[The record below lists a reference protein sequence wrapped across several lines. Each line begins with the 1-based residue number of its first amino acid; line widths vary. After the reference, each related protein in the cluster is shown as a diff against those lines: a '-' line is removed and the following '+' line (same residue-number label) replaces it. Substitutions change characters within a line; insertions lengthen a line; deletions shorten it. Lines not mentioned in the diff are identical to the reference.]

1 MVGSVSTIVS
11 AGRPGGYKNSWM
23 IGSAASRS
31 CMRRP
36 DPGGHPGQRHQGL
49 MIGRQLLVGLVQ
61 NETQEKSFG
70 QHRGE
75 WCPKPNV
82 SNVCPATLLIGN
94 SQEIFARESES
105 RLSPIPGSPR
115 LGLTI
120 ALRSYV
126 SPTADTWYSA

>member
-1 MVGSVSTIVS
+1 VTE
-11 AGRPGGYKNSWM
+11 AY
-23 IGSAASRS
+23 
-31 CMRRP
+31 
-36 DPGGHPGQRHQGL
+36 
-49 MIGRQLLVGLVQ
+49 
-61 NETQEKSFG
+61 
-70 QHRGE
+70 
-75 WCPKPNV
+75 V
-82 SNVCPATLLIGN
+82 SNVCPANLLIGN